1 MAKTVNE
8 RRLMNV
14 ALFHLRRFSPS
25 QASMRRVLQ
34 RRVHRWTRDGA
45 TVEGDL
51 EALLTRV
58 LERLTT
64 SGYLDDE
71 RLALAKVSSLRRA
84 GTSARGIGLKLR
96 RAGLASEHVSRA
108 RASEPMSDTE
118 AVWIWAR
125 RKRLGV
131 YRTTQRLERREKDL
145 AALVRAGFSFR
156 DARAVVDAK
165 EPKLTGP

>member
-1 MAKTVNE
+1 
-8 RRLMNV
+8 MNV

-25 QASMRRVLQ
+25 LAAMRRVLE
-34 RRVHRWTRDGA
+34 RRVRRWTRDGA
-45 TVEGDL
+45 TVEGDDVG
-51 EALLTRV
+51 ALLSRV
-58 LERLTT
+58 MERLAT

-71 RLALAKVSSLRRA
+71 RLAVAKVSSLRRA

-96 RAGLASEHVSRA
+96 RAGLATEQVTRA
-108 RASEPMSDTE
+108 RASEPLTDTE

-131 YRTTQRLERREKDL
+131 YRTSQRKERREKDL

-156 DARAVVDAK
+156 EARAVVDAV
-165 EPKLTGP
+165 EPPVTAP